1 MIWLV
6 ENKDISNSNWINQI
20 NKFIPYYKTIGMRLK
35 ELGNGQAKFE
45 LDVRKELTQSVSV
58 HGGVF
63 ASMIDSACACATM
76 SNDPTTFASTINLQ
90 VSYLKP
96 VTKGTLTCRAEVVKN
111 GRNISFCEAKVWN
124 DKSELVATGMS
135 QIMKVKIKRKFF

>member
-1 MIWLV
+1 MV
-6 ENKDISNSNWINQI
+6 
-20 NKFIPYYKTIGMRLK
+20 PYYKTIGMKLK
-35 ELGNGQAKFE
+35 ELGNGKAKFE
-45 LDVRKELTQSVSV
+45 LDVRKELTQGISV

-63 ASMIDSACACATM
+63 ASIIDSACACATM
-76 SNDPTTFASTINLQ
+76 SNDPKTFASTINLQ
-90 VSYLKP
+90 VAYLKP